1 MTQPTATQR
10 AHSDTFIAPAHEH
23 DSRAALPSS
32 TATAA
37 PFLTLRN
44 IGLAYGAREIL
55 RGVDLH
61 VAPGELVSVLGPSG
75 SGKSTLLRI
84 AAGLL
89 PPSAGTVDVDGTPL
103 AGPRPDIALAFQD
116 PCLLPWLS
124 VERNVAFG
132 LTFARQPK
140 LSRDTRRARID
151 AALTEVGLAHAHHLH
166 PRQLSGGMAQR
177 VALARCLARQPRALL
192 LDEPFGA
199 LDEVTRADMQRL
211 LVTVVR
217 DTGAATVLVTH
228 DIDEA
233 LLVSD
238 RIVLLGNQGRTLA
251 QWCVDIPA
259 PREAHV
265 EALGALR
272 IEILQALQRA
282 MSRDTNNTT
291 NTTGK
296 IDTAGLSNTRSP
308 SPANHT
314 DQTYGD
320 R

>member
-1 MTQPTATQR
+1 MA
-10 AHSDTFIAPAHEH
+10 
-23 DSRAALPSS
+23 SS
-32 TATAA
+32 
-37 PFLTLRN
+37 FLTLRD
-44 IGLAYGAREIL
+44 IGLSYGERAIL
-55 RGVDLH
+55 RGVDLS
-61 VAPGELVSVLGPSG
+61 VAPGELVAVLGPSG

-89 PPSAGTVDVDGTPL
+89 RPSRGTVTVADAPL
-103 AGPRPDIALAFQD
+103 TGPRPDVALAFQD

-132 LTFARQPK
+132 LTFSRQPA
-140 LSRDTRRARID
+140 LSRETRRARID
-151 AALTEVGLAHAHHLH
+151 AALAEVGLAHAHGLH

-211 LVTVVR
+211 LVTVVH

-233 LLVSD
+233 LLISD

-251 QWCVDIPA
+251 QWQVDVPA

-265 EALGALR
+265 EAMGTLR

-282 MSRDTNNTT
+282 MSREST
-291 NTTGK
+291 
-296 IDTAGLSNTRSP
+296 
-308 SPANHT
+308 PA
-314 DQTYGD
+314 
-320 R
+320 

>member
-10 AHSDTFIAPAHEH
+10 AHASATEHAHFAAAREDT
-23 DSRAALPSS
+23 SRAS
-32 TATAA
+32 

-44 IGLAYGAREIL
+44 IGLSYGERAIL
-55 RGVDLH
+55 RGVDLS

-89 PPSAGTVDVDGTPL
+89 APSDGTVDVDGAPL
-103 AGPRPDIALAFQD
+103 TGPRPDVALAFQD

-132 LTFARQPK
+132 LTFARQPA
-140 LSRDTRRARID
+140 LSRETRRTRID
-151 AALTEVGLAHAHHLH
+151 AALTEVGLSHAHHLH

-251 QWCVDIPA
+251 QWQIDVPS
-259 PREAHV
+259 PREAQV
-265 EALGALR
+265 QALGALR
-272 IEILQALQRA
+272 IEILQALQLA
-282 MSRDTNNTT
+282 MSRDKTSAHAALHTT
-291 NTTGK
+291 PH
-296 IDTAGLSNTRSP
+296 TR
-308 SPANHT
+308 
-314 DQTYGD
+314 
-320 R
+320 